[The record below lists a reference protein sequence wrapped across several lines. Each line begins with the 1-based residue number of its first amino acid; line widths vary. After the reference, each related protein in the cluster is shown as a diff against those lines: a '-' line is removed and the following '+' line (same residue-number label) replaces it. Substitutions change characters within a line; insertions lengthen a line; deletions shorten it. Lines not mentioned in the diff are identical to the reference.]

1 MRSDLGNFE
10 EERLGKSYDLALIR
24 RILPF
29 MKPYTLVFTVS
40 VTMLALITVLDLAIP
55 YVTREAI
62 DNYIV
67 PVLSRDATHS
77 ESRMIRVDVSDE
89 EGRGVALRN
98 GSLFEKK
105 GDDTLL
111 LLSNLGALDEKDI
124 RIVRKKDFHGVT
136 MAALLILGIVAAHFI
151 FTFIQKLVTEYAG
164 QMIMHDIRMLVFTH
178 IQSLSLTFFN
188 KNPVGRLVTRATN
201 DIQNMQEMFSSVIDF
216 VFKDLFLILGIAGV
230 LLVISPKLALV
241 SFAVIPFV
249 LMASIYFSR
258 FARGAFR
265 DLRVLTARINTRISE
280 TIQGMRVIQL
290 FRFEGENHNTFA
302 SVNHDNYLAGIKQLQ
317 IFSVFM
323 PIVEFLGSVALALI
337 IFYGG
342 KGVIAETVSLGTL
355 VAFISYMKMFFRP
368 IRDVAE
374 KYNVLQNAM
383 SSAERIFQILDKTE
397 DIEENNGSGVRHT
410 MTRNELKGI
419 RHVEFKDVNF
429 GYTETEQ
436 VLRNLSFTLSQ
447 GEVLAVVGPTGAG
460 KTSLINL
467 LVGFYKPTSGHVS
480 FNFVDRSSYD
490 LKSIRSRIALVT
502 QDPFL
507 FSGTV
512 RQNILGETNSMSESQ
527 FRDILKA
534 AHCDALVDKLPQGV
548 DTALFEGGAGL
559 SSGERQLISI
569 ARAIAREPDLIIL
582 DEATSYIDSES
593 EVQIQDALENLM
605 RSRTSV
611 VIAHRISTAR
621 NADRILVLKKGR
633 VVECGNHRELMDL
646 GGLYF
651 KMVKMKG

>member
-29 MKPYTLVFTVS
+29 MKPYTLVFAVS
-40 VTMLALITVLDLAIP
+40 VTMLAMITVLDLAIP

-67 PVLSRDATHS
+67 PVLSREATGS

-89 EGRGVALRN
+89 EGQGVALRN

-111 LLSNLGALDEKDI
+111 ALTNLGSMDEEDI
-124 RIVRKKDFHGVT
+124 RIVRKKDFRGVT
-136 MAALLILGIVAAHFI
+136 VAALLILGIVAAHFI

-178 IQSLSLTFFN
+178 IQGLSLTFFN

-230 LLVISPKLALV
+230 LLVISPKLAIV
-241 SFAVIPFV
+241 SFTVIPFV

-290 FRFEGENHNTFA
+290 FRYEGENHSTFA

-323 PIVEFLGSVALALI
+323 PVVELLGSVALALI

-342 KGVIAETVSLGTL
+342 KGVIAESVSLGTL

-397 DIEENNGSGVRHT
+397 DIEEADGGQHVMKR
-410 MTRNELKGI
+410 RELLGI

-436 VLRNLSFTLSQ
+436 VLQNLSFTLSQ

-534 AHCDALVDKLPQGV
+534 AHCDGLVDRLPQGV
-548 DTALFEGGAGL
+548 DTALFEGGSGL

-569 ARAIAREPDLIIL
+569 ARAIARDPDLIIL

-621 NADRILVLKKGR
+621 NADRIIVLKKGR